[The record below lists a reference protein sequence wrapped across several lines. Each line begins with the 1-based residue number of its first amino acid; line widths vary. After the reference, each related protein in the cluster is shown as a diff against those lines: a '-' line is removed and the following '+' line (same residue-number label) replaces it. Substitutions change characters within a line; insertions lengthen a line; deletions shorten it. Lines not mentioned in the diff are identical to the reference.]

1 MSHYTSGLR
10 ILNISDINNPS
21 EEGFFDVYPSNNNSS
36 FDGTW
41 SNYPYFD
48 SGTIVVTGI
57 DEGLYI
63 LDSTH
68 DNNAPEAPDNIGY
81 TIPTDGTISFSWD
94 ISTDTN
100 AIVRVYRSEEALFT
114 PSSSNL
120 IAELIY
126 PTSTFTDTN
135 LDTNKTYYYKLSTV
149 NGDGQESQ
157 YSSEYQIRPLTF
169 INTAPTI
176 DTIAD
181 TQINEDTS
189 TGIQLTGVDYEQQQ
203 LIDRKSVV

>member
-135 LDTNKTYYYKLSTV
+135 LDTNKTYYYKLSTALSALLRNSSIV
-149 NGDGQESQ
+149 TTFTTTNREVSTPRESK
-157 YSSEYQIRPLTF
+157 SPLV
-169 INTAPTI
+169 TA
-176 DTIAD
+176 A
-181 TQINEDTS
+181 
-189 TGIQLTGVDYEQQQ
+189 
-203 LIDRKSVV
+203 SVSK